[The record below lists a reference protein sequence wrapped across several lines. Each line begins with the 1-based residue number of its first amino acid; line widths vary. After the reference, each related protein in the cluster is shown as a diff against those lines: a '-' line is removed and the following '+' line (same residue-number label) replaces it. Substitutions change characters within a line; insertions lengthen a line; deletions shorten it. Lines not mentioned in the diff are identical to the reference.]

1 MSTTLSNAVAPT
13 FNRAIKRLSEDDPQI
28 NADLV
33 AIADQAVAEFGSS
46 VKDVAGRGEVILST
60 EDQWHDGVVKYE
72 SDIAVVIKDG
82 QAVWVGRQLEKIER
96 PMGRLPSNYPK
107 VNER

>member
-1 MSTTLSNAVAPT
+1 MSELSNTVAPT

-28 NADLV
+28 NADLI

-46 VKDVAGRGEVILST
+46 VAAVAGTGQVILST
-60 EDQWHDGVVKYE
+60 EDQWHDGVVRYE

-82 QAVWVGRQLEKIER
+82 KAVWIGRGLEKVD
-96 PMGRLPSNYPK
+96 PLPSDYGKDPWK
-107 VNER
+107 